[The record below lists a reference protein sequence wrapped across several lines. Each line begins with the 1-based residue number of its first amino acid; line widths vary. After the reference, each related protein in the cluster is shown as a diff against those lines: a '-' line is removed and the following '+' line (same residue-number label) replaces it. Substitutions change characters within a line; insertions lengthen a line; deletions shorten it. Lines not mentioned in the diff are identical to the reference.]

1 MSDVARIQSAS
12 LVPPIAVVTPPM
24 LPMRLTRVGRF
35 WCVLIAL
42 GCAGV
47 LLAAAYLA
55 PDPAGVGTTT
65 RLGMAPCGFL
75 ERTGLPCAACG
86 MTTSFNYAVRWQ
98 WAAAFW
104 AQPMGLVL
112 TIATAITFWG
122 SAYAAATAV
131 PVHRLVGR
139 LPGAKL
145 IVAFFALGIA
155 AWAFKM
161 VVTLTGQA
169 AIS

>member
-1 MSDVARIQSAS
+1 MADAVELAGASA
-12 LVPPIAVVTPPM
+12 LPPIAVVTPPM
-24 LPMRLTRVGRF
+24 MPLRLSRLGRM
-35 WCVLIAL
+35 WSALIAI

-47 LLAAAYLA
+47 LIAAAYLA

-75 ERTGLPCAACG
+75 EKTGLPCAACG
-86 MTTSFNYAVRWQ
+86 MTTSFNYAVRWN

-112 TIATAITFWG
+112 TLATAATFWG
-122 SAYAAATAV
+122 SAYTAFTGV
-131 PVHRLVGR
+131 PIHRLLSR
-139 LPGAKL
+139 LPGVKL

-161 VVTLTGQA
+161 VLTLTGNA
-169 AIS
+169 AIL